1 VLEDVFVP
9 DAAIGGRRTPG
20 KWHPL
25 FQIIAMLAIPL
36 IYAAYLGV
44 AESAGDRALALARKR
59 RPTPHLYDLIGEL
72 QNEVCAAE
80 LAHADMVA
88 AAATDEPGFPT
99 SNRVFTG
106 RALVARSV
114 LRAVDVALDVA
125 GGAGFFR
132 DAGLERLFRDA
143 QSARFH
149 QLQDGDQRHLAAALA
164 LGADPEAVPA

>member
-1 VLEDVFVP
+1 
-9 DAAIGGRRTPG
+9 
-20 KWHPL
+20 
-25 FQIIAMLAIPL
+25 
-36 IYAAYLGV
+36 
-44 AESAGDRALALARKR
+44 
-59 RPTPHLYDLIGEL
+59 
-72 QNEVCAAE
+72 
-80 LAHADMVA
+80 MVA

-149 QLQDGDQRHLAAALA
+149 PLQDGDQRHLAAALA